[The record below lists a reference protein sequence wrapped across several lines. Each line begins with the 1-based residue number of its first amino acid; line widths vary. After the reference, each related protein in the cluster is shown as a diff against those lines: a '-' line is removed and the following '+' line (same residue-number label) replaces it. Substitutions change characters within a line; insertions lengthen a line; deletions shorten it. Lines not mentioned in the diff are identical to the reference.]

1 MAKDTRKAIEK
12 GSARVAD
19 TMDDIKSKLL
29 SYADDIQEYLGKVD
43 AKVENYKFSVE
54 KDGKSLLDAAFK
66 ARIRE
71 S

>member
-1 MAKDTRKAIEK
+1 
-12 GSARVAD
+12 
-19 TMDDIKSKLL
+19 MDDIKSKLL